1 MCMHFLASFGVCLIN
16 CLEFVYKCV
25 CVCVCVYIFQ
35 LKKDLDVSRVKAK
48 AEKEKAD
55 AMVHTYVI
63 CTYMKLGLPM
73 CCSLLLHRDIATICM
88 YVCTIGVRDLI
99 DYGD

>member
-1 MCMHFLASFGVCLIN
+1 MCMHFLASFGVWHSGICIQM
-16 CLEFVYKCV
+16 CV
-25 CVCVCVYIFQ
+25 CVCVCVCLFQ

-73 CCSLLLHRDIATICM
+73 CCSLLLNRDIATICM
-88 YVCTIGVRDLI
+88 YVRTSLPVIRCSLKF
-99 DYGD
+99 